1 MKMKRILPLVLLIA
15 ILATACG
22 KSATSSYMKYWE
34 KWINNIPDGQF
45 EKADSESFVLEQG
58 GFSVEFTVDKWV
70 GTRGTGGYVLHP
82 FGNQVIREQKTSD
95 CVIPFVIT
103 TTTTTKDSSFMT
115 DYTFSLWAQERDHD
129 TLDAMSDEARRALS
143 DFTRNVQI
151 SSCNMSMFEA
161 EQKRNEEYLEGLDK
175 RAKSDDRLIEDLVSG
190 SVLVPWYSYG
200 GGGGGRFSETQT
212 GDTQTVLGYYVIPDY
227 YSPDFPNGN
236 VDMLPEIGA
245 MLWVEAYIATNT
257 TQTEVFP
264 VTLLTK

>member
-1 MKMKRILPLVLLIA
+1 MKRILPLVLLIA

-82 FGNQVIREQKTSD
+82 AGNQVIREQKTSD

-115 DYTFSLWAQERDHD
+115 DYTFSVASLDRYRDM
-129 TLDAMSDEARRALS
+129 TNAMSDESYIAAWNAL
-143 DFTRNVQI
+143 TRFGNNVQI
-151 SSCNMSMFEA
+151 STCNMSMFEA

-175 RAKSDDRLIEDLVSG
+175 RAKSDDRLIEDLVSR

-200 GGGGGRFSETQT
+200 GGRFSETKT

-245 MLWVEAYIATNT
+245 MLWVEAYISSDR
-257 TQTEVFP
+257 QMEIFP
-264 VTLLTK
+264 VTLLAK